1 MSAPSLR
8 NRAGGRGPFCG
19 AFPAKLW
26 TGGGVWH
33 HQPAGV
39 PRRPGKRS
47 GLSGGRAPSPV
58 LLVRRQ
64 SGDYDGRG
72 QLMHTVTAELAKPTQ
87 AGGYRIAL
95 DLRSQAGTDG
105 RFVPAE
111 AEITGGAMLVRAEGV
126 SCPAEVRMGF
136 GGECTI
142 ICITA
147 TDWRRPRSDSAVRC
161 PSGAVG
167 YVSGKTALYRL

>member
-1 MSAPSLR
+1 MALSLQNYGLAAFGITSRLVFLDAPGNGAASAA
-8 NRAGGRGPFCG
+8 AG
-19 AFPAKLW
+19 
-26 TGGGVWH
+26 
-33 HQPAGV
+33 
-39 PRRPGKRS
+39 PRP
-47 GLSGGRAPSPV
+47 PV

-64 SGDYDGRG
+64 SGDYAGRG
-72 QLMHTVTAELAKPTQ
+72 QLMHTVTAELAKPMQ

-111 AEITGGAMLVRAEGV
+111 AEITGGVMLVRAGAF
-126 SCPAEVRMGF
+126 PARLRCVWDLAASVQS
-136 GGECTI
+136 